1 MKAKRLSKAQRL
13 SKAKRLDR
21 ITTLPQTIIETI
33 ISLLPFE
40 EAARTSILSKEWRYK
55 WTTIPKVE
63 FEDLYHPT
71 VKLPGEEIDQNRHS
85 RIEIARRNMAMPFKL
100 FYAIQQVL
108 LLRQG
113 PILEFTLSIYAHRS
127 CFEID
132 QIILHLSRNHTVKK
146 LKFHFKD
153 FNSCMYCLPVSFF
166 SLHHLTDLDLEFCGI
181 YHKPIF
187 NGFSSLTSLSLR
199 RIGISQKSLLHLLSK
214 CPSLKSF
221 SLHIDEQEF
230 AGIHEERP
238 NIMELLKCL
247 PVIEHLTTW
256 GYIFASFVVDHSVP
270 QALPTLLIHLKY
282 FYFRETGFVDY
293 DGLTFIAILL
303 KCSPNLEK
311 MELEVDTDEDSDKET
326 LKLEEYSI
334 IFENYSD
341 VWLEHLN
348 ELKIQHFRNFN
359 PELELVKFIL
369 ARSPNLKKVIL
380 ITWIN
385 NKNEELELLN
395 VLSHAARASQVEIV
409 VENLWTESDS
419 DDYEDV

>member
-221 SLHIDEQEF
+221 SL
-230 AGIHEERP
+230 
-238 NIMELLKCL
+238 
-247 PVIEHLTTW
+247 
-256 GYIFASFVVDHSVP
+256 SFVVDHSVP